1 MEARDSMQDV
11 GRGIAQLHMR
21 LGKLIELVERNAA
34 APSAPPTAAPAAD
47 NRWRDALL
55 DLVDALDAAL
65 ERRRAVQAPAKSRWT
80 HWRHWGHWFGTR
92 PPQDPLADVWQGVA
106 LAAARTHEMLA
117 AQGITPMAEMGPF
130 DAREQRAIDTVPA
143 LPGEESDVVVQTHR
157 RGWLRQRGGAREV
170 LRAAHVTVR
179 TRAAEVRP

>member
-21 LGKLIELVERNAA
+21 LGKLIELVERGAA
-34 APSAPPTAAPAAD
+34 APSVASAPPTVAPAAD

-65 ERRRAVQAPAKSRWT
+65 ERRRVAQAPAPERWG
-80 HWRHWGHWFGTR
+80 RWGRWFGTR
-92 PPQDPLADVWQGVA
+92 SPQDPLADVWQGVA
-106 LAAARTHEMLA
+106 LAAARTHELLA
-117 AQGITPMAEMGPF
+117 AQGIAPMAELGAF
-130 DAREQRAIDTVPA
+130 DATLQRAIDTVAA
-143 LPGEESDVVVQTHR
+143 LPGEEVDVVVRTHR

-179 TRAAEVRP
+179 TRTSEVRP